1 MRSVVAA
8 QLYAINMNKN
18 GQQKRKFFYGISIL
32 IAFLW
37 FLFAILGSI
46 DFRISDLFIFI
57 LMLATP
63 FIDNHYTK
71 RKIDKLKKTLNVTD
85 DLTLEEL
92 EQLRIERDHQEKI
105 AKKFKL

>member
-1 MRSVVAA
+1 
-8 QLYAINMNKN
+8 MNKKSK
-18 GQQKRKFFYGISIL
+18 QKRNLFYALSIL
-32 IAFLW
+32 IALLW

-46 DFRISDLFIFI
+46 DFRMSDLFIFI

-92 EQLRIERDHQEKI
+92 EQLRTERDYQEKV